1 MRHARPPL
9 RVSQI
14 GSNRVKRR
22 TLSLQ
27 CLTAATDARVWKITR
42 ETFRAIMQ
50 ISGSRE
56 REENLQF
63 LRSAPFLQELE
74 ESLLN
79 KVVDLL
85 QRVSALV

>member
-1 MRHARPPL
+1 
-9 RVSQI
+9 
-14 GSNRVKRR
+14 
-22 TLSLQ
+22 
-27 CLTAATDARVWKITR
+27 
-42 ETFRAIMQ
+42 MQ
-50 ISGSRE
+50 ISGSKE

-85 QRVSALV
+85 QRVSMR

>member
-1 MRHARPPL
+1 
-9 RVSQI
+9 
-14 GSNRVKRR
+14 
-22 TLSLQ
+22 
-27 CLTAATDARVWKITR
+27 
-42 ETFRAIMQ
+42 MQ

-74 ESLLN
+74 ESLLS

-85 QRVSALV
+85 QRVSRLVILYIHISIVQR

>member
-1 MRHARPPL
+1 MQGISYVAF
-9 RVSQI
+9 
-14 GSNRVKRR
+14 
-22 TLSLQ
+22 
-27 CLTAATDARVWKITR
+27 TAASDARVWKITR
-42 ETFRAIMQ
+42 KTFRTIMQ
-50 ISGSRE
+50 ISGSKE

-85 QRVSALV
+85 QRVSILVRFNCIDND

>member
-1 MRHARPPL
+1 
-9 RVSQI
+9 
-14 GSNRVKRR
+14 
-22 TLSLQ
+22 
-27 CLTAATDARVWKITR
+27 
-42 ETFRAIMQ
+42 MQ

-74 ESLLN
+74 ESLLC

-85 QRVSALV
+85 QRVSRLVILYTHAYRFFTDND